1 MNSPEPNRD
10 DPFGVEP
17 PGPDLE
23 AAEYALGVQDA
34 DQRRRT
40 QRRIAAEAAFARRV
54 AGWEDRL
61 AGLYADI
68 GSLEPPPHLWPGIRR
83 RLGWA
88 AVEKARRGVWQ
99 SVGFWRAAAAA
110 ALVAATLLAVLSTVR
125 QAAPPAPVAQAVTI
139 LTLDDG
145 SPAYLATLDAGSGAL
160 QLVPVPREP
169 DREGRVPELWLIPS
183 GEAPRSLGLV
193 STQEARRVVVPAN
206 LRRALTSGSALAVS
220 LEPPGGAPQ
229 GAPTGPIV
237 AKGAITSI

>member
-1 MNSPEPNRD
+1 MSSPDPNRD
-10 DPFGVEP
+10 DPFGAEP

-40 QRRIAAEAAFARRV
+40 QRRIAADAVFARRV

-61 AGLYADI
+61 AGLYTDI
-68 GSLEPPPHLWPGIRR
+68 SPLQPPPHVWPGIRR

-88 AVEKARRGVWQ
+88 AVTRAPRGVWQ
-99 SVGFWRAAAAA
+99 SVGFWRAAAAG
-110 ALVAATLLAVLSTVR
+110 ALVAGTLLAVLTTVR
-125 QAAPPAPVAQAVTI
+125 QAPPPAPVAQAVTI
-139 LTLDDG
+139 LSFEDG
-145 SPAYLATLDAGSGAL
+145 SPAYLATLDSGTGAV

-193 STQEARRVVVPAN
+193 STQEARRVVVPAD

-237 AKGAITSI
+237 AQGAITSI

>member
-1 MNSPEPNRD
+1 MNSPDPDRD

-23 AAEYALGVQDA
+23 AAEYALGVQDG

-40 QRRIAAEAAFARRV
+40 QRRIAADAAFARRV
-54 AGWEDRL
+54 SAWEDRL
-61 AGLYADI
+61 AGLY
-68 GSLEPPPHLWPGIRR
+68 GEMRPLEPPTHVWPGVRR

-88 AVEKARRGVWQ
+88 AVTSARRGVWQ

-110 ALVAATLLAVLSTVR
+110 ALVATGLLAVLTTVR
-125 QAAPPAPVAQAVTI
+125 QPPAPAPVAQAVTI
-139 LTLDDG
+139 LSLEDG
-145 SPAYLATLDAGSGAL
+145 SPGYLATLDAGTGAL

-169 DREGRVPELWLIPS
+169 DGGGRVPELWLIPP

-206 LRRALTSGSALAVS
+206 LRRALTAGSALAVS

-237 AKGAITSI
+237 AQGAITSI